1 MIRVISLTLLVVLML
16 TSCGSKDKKAQLESL
31 KEQHAAITEQI
42 KALEAEIASTD
53 TTTKVV
59 KIKDV
64 VVTEMMPSM
73 YRHYIDV
80 QGMVDASES
89 VNIVP
94 LMSGRV
100 TRILVKEGDAVKVG
114 QVLAELDY
122 DLYTKQLNSL
132 QPQLTLAKDLYE
144 RQQRLWD
151 QKIGSELQVLQAKTQ
166 KESLEKQMETIRET
180 INMNIIK
187 APIAGTV
194 DLITVKVGQLASPM
208 AMEPSFRVVN
218 LAGLKVKGEIAESY
232 AAKVNKGNAVMIH
245 FPDLNVNVDA
255 KITFVERV
263 IDPMTRTF
271 TTEAALTGDNST
283 YHPNMVAI
291 LKVIDYENAEAIT
304 LPVNTIQSV
313 GTEQFVYVATL
324 EAGQTIARKRLVTVG
339 TSYNGQAEIISG
351 LSAADKVVTSGQLE
365 LVDGMAIRF

>member
-1 MIRVISLTLLVVLML
+1 MIRVLSVFLLTALVL
-16 TSCGSKDKKAQLESL
+16 TACGSKDKRAQLESL
-31 KEQHAAITEQI
+31 KAKYAELGEQI
-42 KALEAEIASTD
+42 KSLETEIAGSD
-53 TTTKVV
+53 TSTKVV

-64 VVTEMMPSM
+64 VVTEMIPAL
-73 YRHYIDV
+73 YRHFIDV

-89 VNIVP
+89 VNVMP
-94 LMSGRV
+94 LMTGRV
-100 TRILVKEGDAVKVG
+100 MRILVKEGDAVKEG
-114 QVLAELDY
+114 QMLAELDY

-180 INMNIIK
+180 IDMNIIK
-187 APIAGTV
+187 SPISGTV
-194 DLITVKVGQLASPM
+194 DLVSLKVGQLAGPM
-208 AMEPSFRVVN
+208 AMEPAFRVVN
-218 LAGLKVKGEIAESY
+218 LAGLKVKGEIAEAY
-232 AAKVNKGNAVMIH
+232 AAKVSKGNAVMVH
-245 FPDLNVNVDA
+245 FPDLNANVDA

-271 TTEAALTGDNST
+271 TAEAALTGDNST

-291 LKVIDYENAEAIT
+291 LKVIDYEKADAIT
-304 LPVNTIQSV
+304 LPINTIQTV
-313 GTEQFVYVATL
+313 GSEQFVYVASL
-324 EAGQTIARKRLVTVG
+324 EGGQNIARKRIVTVG
-339 TSYNGQAEIISG
+339 TSYDGQAEITSG
-351 LSAADKVVTSGQLE
+351 LAPNDKVVTAGQLD